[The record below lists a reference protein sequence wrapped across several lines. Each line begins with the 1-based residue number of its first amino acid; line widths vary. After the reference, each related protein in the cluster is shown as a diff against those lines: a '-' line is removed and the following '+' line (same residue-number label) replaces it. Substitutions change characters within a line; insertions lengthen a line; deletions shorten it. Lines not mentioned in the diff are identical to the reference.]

1 MNYCVT
7 CKKFTNSKN
16 VQTRKTKNNQLILIS
31 ICVNCGKKKSTFI
44 KKKIGS
50 GKTETEVNLNLVND
64 LLNSGKLPEMHL
76 PGHSFTGPGT
86 KLKKRLLRQDKPIN
100 KLDEKAQFHDMAY
113 SIFKDKN
120 QRHIFDKKLQNEAVE
135 IARDP
140 TSTMK
145 EKIEAGLVSGIMLG
159 KRKLGLGNKQLK

>member
-1 MNYCVT
+1 MTLVYYCVT

-16 VQTRKTKNNQLILIS
+16 VQTRKTKNNRLLLIG

-44 KKKIGS
+44 KKKIGK
-50 GKTETEVNLNLVND
+50 GLVND

-86 KLKKRLLRQDKPIN
+86 KLKKRLLRQDKPVN

-120 QRHIFDKKLQNEAVE
+120 QRHVFDKKMQNEAAE

>member
-1 MNYCVT
+1 MYYCVT
-7 CKKFTNSKN
+7 CKKFTDSKN
-16 VQTRKTKNNQLILIS
+16 IPPRKTRNNRFILIGL
-31 ICVNCGKKKSTFI
+31 CVNCGKKKSTFV
-44 KKKIGS
+44 KNKS
-50 GKTETEVNLNLVND
+50 LGKGIVND

-86 KLKKRLLRQDKPIN
+86 KLKKRLLKGDKPVN
-100 KLDEKAQFHDMAY
+100 KLDEKAMFHDMAY

-120 QRHIFDKKLQNEAVE
+120 QRHIFDKKLQDEAAE

-145 EKIEAGLVSGIMLG
+145 EKMEAGLVSGIMLG
-159 KRKLGLGNKQLK
+159 KRKLGLGNCH